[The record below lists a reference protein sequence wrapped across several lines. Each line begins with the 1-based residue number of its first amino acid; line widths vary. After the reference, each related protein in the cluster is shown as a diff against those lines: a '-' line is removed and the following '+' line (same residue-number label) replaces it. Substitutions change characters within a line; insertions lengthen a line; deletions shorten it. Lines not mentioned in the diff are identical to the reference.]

1 MALFS
6 VSYVF
11 QLFQCLFSLSFGIA
25 ADTVSACPPPT
36 APLTIYFQ
44 KPAAWPNAKIYYWG
58 ETPTGTMPDVTWPGV
73 NMTLMQAGC
82 DWYYFTFPSAVDCS
96 NIIFNSGTGSQTPD
110 LLNRCDDGYYQVGIG
125 WSSTPPSGYCGNPAP
140 TLSVSPSGP
149 YNNLNTFIVTINV
162 YDNSDPS
169 PTIYYT
175 TDGTTPTTSSNS
187 GLDGMTLNITQNTT
201 LKVIG
206 ADANGAISAVQTHI
220 YTVGVQPPLT
230 VYFKKPVAW
239 STAKIHYW
247 NPSPSGSTTAT
258 TWPGVNMTQ
267 NQPGCDW
274 YYFTFPNAVD
284 CINMIFNNGAG
295 NQTPDL
301 INICENAYYVVGT
314 GWSSTPPSGFCSA
327 NTAPTLT
334 VLPLSGDCS
343 LPSALNI
350 TASDADGDP
359 VIIRYTIDGS
369 DPGPNSTIW
378 VPGTNPPTVDFTF
391 KVRAYDDEMAS
402 SPIVTRNYTDNNNAP
417 THSIS
422 PAGPLTFNPS
432 ANVVI
437 TANDDCTSSA
447 TIYYTTNG
455 SNPTTSS
462 SSAVNS
468 KSFFLTQ
475 TTTIK
480 YFVSDNNGNS
490 SAIQSHTYTHDPN
503 FGCGSTGEDY
513 FSWDNAT
520 VYFTVTDRFNN
531 GNTANDVNYGRQ
543 SDIVGGFHGGDLQG
557 VTQKITQGY
566 FDSLGIDA
574 IWITPP
580 IEQIHGN
587 VPGWGMV
594 PEFQKHYGYHGYYA
608 LDWTEIDANMGTV
621 VDFRTMI
628 DSAHAHG
635 IRVVMDVVLN
645 HTGYDTPQDMTEF
658 GWSNCS
664 NWWGPQ
670 WIRKDDIAGCT
681 PCGGGDLQ
689 SCLAGLPD
697 VITEATT
704 DVSLPPVLLTKWNAT
719 KEAQEIA
726 ELNTFFNNTGLP
738 RTPVNHIVKWLTD
751 WVREFGVDAFRL
763 DTYKHVELQHWGTL
777 KTQADIALTEWKAAN
792 PTKKLDDKPFWMVGE
807 NYGSGITRWADAIN
821 IGKTDALIN
830 FNFQGQAG
838 NMATIDNIYSSYA
851 SVANPDP
858 TWNFLS
864 YLSSHDT
871 QLSDRNNL
879 INEGTTFLML
889 PGAVQIY
896 YGDETK
902 RLAGPGPGDQPT
914 RSFMNWNSIDQVVLS
929 HWKKLGQFRQKHP
942 AIGAGSHTKLQTT
955 PYTFKRSLSRQDAQ
969 DDVIIVMGASGNV
982 TIDVSSIPSWSNGT
996 VLKNGYSG
1004 QTATVSANSVTFA
1017 AGTNGVILIE
1027 NPNPV
1032 ILPTIT
1038 ATPENNAYNAAGHT
1052 VCLSGSSIDCSAV
1065 TVYYT
1070 YDLNASETDLS
1081 SWTLFTGCFQIN
1093 QNTTL
1098 KAISVNNSNTA
1109 LKSQALVLNYFTEI
1123 PDMTIYYKNTSGY
1136 SNVFLYH
1143 WSSLPAASGNTSTAW
1158 PGKPMTL
1165 ICNNNT
1171 ATPNDDWYILTLP
1184 ATLTTQL
1191 IFNCGSNTCQT
1202 GNLSTPGSLNFYEN
1216 DTWST
1221 TTPASFCNDCKIVA
1235 NTNNAGNG
1243 SLRYAIGC
1251 AVPGSTLAFDPGL
1264 NNQIITVTA
1273 PININKDLTISTTQN
1288 ITVSGSGMVGSLFTI
1303 GSDKNV
1309 TIKGLDFICGSGPD
1323 GKCITNNGKLT
1334 LDGVDMM
1341 DNNSGSNG
1349 SSVLNENAG
1358 QITIKNNVKVIKTN

>member
-1 MALFS
+1 M
-6 VSYVF
+6 
-11 QLFQCLFSLSFGIA
+11 
-25 ADTVSACPPPT
+25 
-36 APLTIYFQ
+36 
-44 KPAAWPNAKIYYWG
+44 
-58 ETPTGTMPDVTWPGV
+58 TW
-73 NMTLMQAGC
+73 
-82 DWYYFTFPSAVDCS
+82 F
-96 NIIFNSGTGSQTPD
+96 IFEFRSKSP
-110 LLNRCDDGYYQVGIG
+110 I
-125 WSSTPPSGYCGNPAP
+125 SSTPP
-140 TLSVSPSGP
+140 T
-149 YNNLNTFIVTINV
+149 
-162 YDNSDPS
+162 
-169 PTIYYT
+169 
-175 TDGTTPTTSSNS
+175 
-187 GLDGMTLNITQNTT
+187 
-201 LKVIG
+201 
-206 ADANGAISAVQTHI
+206 
-220 YTVGVQPPLT
+220 
-230 VYFKKPVAW
+230 
-239 STAKIHYW
+239 
-247 NPSPSGSTTAT
+247 
-258 TWPGVNMTQ
+258 
-267 NQPGCDW
+267 
-274 YYFTFPNAVD
+274 
-284 CINMIFNNGAG
+284 
-295 NQTPDL
+295 
-301 INICENAYYVVGT
+301 
-314 GWSSTPPSGFCSA
+314 GFCSA
-327 NTAPTLT
+327 NAAPTLT
-334 VLPLSGDCS
+334 VLPLSGECT
-343 LPSALNI
+343 LPSVLSI
-350 TASDADGDP
+350 TASDSDGDP
-359 VIIRYTIDGS
+359 VIIRYTLNGT
-369 DPGPNSTIW
+369 DPGPTSTIW
-378 VPGTNPPTVDFTF
+378 VPGTTPPIVDFTL
-391 KVRAYDDEMAS
+391 KVRAYDDELAS
-402 SPIVTRNYTDNNNAP
+402 SPIVTRTYTDNNNAP

-422 PAGPLTFNPS
+422 PVGPLTFNPS
-432 ANVVI
+432 TNVVI

-462 SSAVNS
+462 SNAVNS

-490 SAIQSHTYTHDPN
+490 SAIQSHTYTYDPN
-503 FGCGSTGEDY
+503 FGCGSTDDDY

-531 GNTANDVNYGRQ
+531 GTTTNDVNYGRQ
-543 SDIVGGFHGGDLQG
+543 SDVVGGFHGGDLQG
-557 VTQKITQGY
+557 LTQKITQGY
-566 FDSLGIDA
+566 FDSLGVDA

-594 PEFQKHYGYHGYYA
+594 PEFQRHYGYHGYYA
-608 LDWTEIDANMGTV
+608 LDWTEIDANMGTMT
-621 VDFRTMI
+621 DFRTMI

-670 WIRKDDIAGCT
+670 WVRKDDIAGCT

-697 VITEATT
+697 VITESTT
-704 DVSLPPVLLTKWNAT
+704 NVSLPPVLLTKWNAT

-777 KTQADIALTEWKAAN
+777 KTQADIALAEWKAAN

-838 NMATIDNIYSSYA
+838 NMATIDNIYTSYA

-914 RSFMNWNSIDQVVLS
+914 RSFMNWNSIDQNVLA

-942 AIGAGSHTKLQTT
+942 AIGAGSHTKLVTT

-982 TIDVSSIPSWSNGT
+982 TINVSSIPSWTNGT

-1004 QTATVSANSVTFA
+1004 QTATVSANSVTFN

-1032 ILPTIT
+1032 ILPTV
-1038 ATPENNAYNAAGHT
+1038 AVTPENNAYNAAGHT
-1052 VCLSGSSIDCSAV
+1052 ICLSGSSMDCSAV

-1070 YDLNASETDLS
+1070 YDLNASETDLT

-1109 LKSQALVLNYFTEI
+1109 LKSQALILNYFTEI
-1123 PDMTIYYKNTSGY
+1123 PDMTIYYKNSSGY
-1136 SNVFLYH
+1136 NNVFLYH
-1143 WSSLPAASGNTSTAW
+1143 WNSLPAASGNTSTAW
-1158 PGKPMTL
+1158 PGKPMSL

-1184 ATLTTQL
+1184 ATMSTQL
-1191 IFNCGSNTCQT
+1191 IFNCGSNACQS
-1202 GNLSTPGSLNFYEN
+1202 GNLNPPTSVSYYEN
-1216 DTWST
+1216 GSWST
-1221 TTPASFCNDCKIVA
+1221 SIPATYCSDCKNVINTA
-1235 NTNNAGNG
+1235 NSGNG
-1243 SLRYAIGC
+1243 SLRYAINC
-1251 AVPGSTLAFDPGL
+1251 AVPGSTLTFDPSL
-1264 NNQIITVTA
+1264 NNQSILITA
-1273 PININKDLTISTTQN
+1273 PLNINKDLTISTNQQVT
-1288 ITVSGSGMVGSLFTI
+1288 IAGAGVTGSVFVI
-1303 GSDKNV
+1303 ESDKVV
-1309 TIKGLDFICGSGPD
+1309 TLKGLDIECSNAGNGR
-1323 GKCITNNGKLT
+1323 CITNNGVLT
-1334 LDGVDMM
+1334 LEQIQLIDPVSTHT
-1341 DNNSGSNG
+1341 NSA
-1349 SSVLNENAG
+1349 VLNQNGG
-1358 QITIKNNVKVIKTN
+1358 QIIIKNNVILEKN

>member
-1 MALFS
+1 
-6 VSYVF
+6 
-11 QLFQCLFSLSFGIA
+11 
-25 ADTVSACPPPT
+25 
-36 APLTIYFQ
+36 
-44 KPAAWPNAKIYYWG
+44 
-58 ETPTGTMPDVTWPGV
+58 
-73 NMTLMQAGC
+73 
-82 DWYYFTFPSAVDCS
+82 
-96 NIIFNSGTGSQTPD
+96 
-110 LLNRCDDGYYQVGIG
+110 
-125 WSSTPPSGYCGNPAP
+125 
-140 TLSVSPSGP
+140 
-149 YNNLNTFIVTINV
+149 
-162 YDNSDPS
+162 
-169 PTIYYT
+169 
-175 TDGTTPTTSSNS
+175 
-187 GLDGMTLNITQNTT
+187 MTLNISQNTT
-201 LKVIG
+201 LKAIG
-206 ADANGAISAVQTHI
+206 VDADGAVSAVVTHN
-220 YTVGVQPPLT
+220 YTVGPQPSLT

-247 NPSPSGSTTAT
+247 NPSPSGSTTPT

-267 NQPGCDW
+267 NQAGCDW
-274 YYFTFPNAVD
+274 YYFTFPSAVD
-284 CINMIFNNGAG
+284 CINMIFNNGGSGTG

-301 INICENAYYVVGT
+301 INICENAYYIIGT

-327 NTAPTLT
+327 NAAPTLT
-334 VLPLSGDCS
+334 VLPPSGDCA
-343 LPSALNI
+343 LPLVINI
-350 TASDADGDP
+350 SASDPDGDP
-359 VIIRYTIDGS
+359 IIIRYTIDGT
-369 DPGPNSTIW
+369 DPGPTSTIW
-378 VPGTNPPTVDFTF
+378 VPGTTPPTVDFTL
-391 KVRAYDDEMAS
+391 KVRAYDDELAS
-402 SPIVTRNYTDNNNAP
+402 SPIVTRIYTDNNAAP
-417 THSIS
+417 THNIS

-437 TANDDCTSSA
+437 TANDDCTAIA
-447 TIYYTTNG
+447 TIYYTTDG
-455 SNPTTSS
+455 SNPSLSS
-462 SSAVNS
+462 PNAVNS
-468 KSFFLTQ
+468 KSFYLTQ

-480 YFVSDNNGNS
+480 YFVGDANGNS
-490 SAIQSHTYTHDPN
+490 SPIQSHTYTHDPN
-503 FGCGSTGEDY
+503 YGCGNTDDDY

-520 VYFTVTDRFNN
+520 VYFAVTDRFNN
-531 GNTANDVNYGRQ
+531 GTTANDVNYGRLT
-543 SDIVGGFHGGDLQG
+543 DVVGGFHGGDLQG
-557 VTQKITQGY
+557 LTQKITQGY
-566 FDSLGIDA
+566 FDSLGVDA

-594 PEFQKHYGYHGYYA
+594 PEFQRHFGYHGYYA
-608 LDWTEIDANMGTV
+608 LDWTELDANMGTMT
-621 VDFRTMI
+621 DFRTMI

-658 GWSNCS
+658 GWSDCS

-670 WIRKDDIAGCT
+670 WIRKDDIAGCA

-697 VITEATT
+697 IITESTT
-704 DVSLPPVLLTKWNAT
+704 NVSLPPVLLTKWNAT

-726 ELNTFFNNTGLP
+726 ELNAFFNNTGLP
-738 RTPVNHIVKWLTD
+738 STPVNHIIKWLTD

-763 DTYKHVELQHWGTL
+763 DTYKHIELQHWGTL
-777 KTQADIALTEWKAAN
+777 KTQAEIALAEWKAAN

-838 NMATIDNIYSSYA
+838 NFGTIDNIYASYA

-871 QLSDRNNL
+871 QLSNRNNL
-879 INEGTTFLML
+879 INDGTTFLML

-902 RLAGPGPGDQPT
+902 RLAGLGPGDQPT
-914 RSFMNWNSIDQVVLS
+914 RSFMNWNSIDQNILA

-942 AIGAGSHTKLQTT
+942 AIGAGSHSKLLTT
-955 PYTFKRSLSRQDAQ
+955 PYTFKRSLARQDAQ

-982 TIDVSSIPSWSNGT
+982 TINVSSIPSWTNGT
-996 VLKNGYSG
+996 ILKNGYSG
-1004 QTATVSANSVTFA
+1004 QTATVSGNTVTFN

-1032 ILPTIT
+1032 ILPTIS
-1038 ATPENNAYNAAGHT
+1038 ATPENNAYNPAGHT
-1052 VCLSGSSIDCSAV
+1052 VCLSGSSIDCSPV

-1081 SWTLFTGCFQIN
+1081 GWTLFTGCFEIN

-1098 KAISVNNSNTA
+1098 KAIAVNSLNTA

-1123 PDMTIYYKNTSGY
+1123 PDMHIYYKNTSGY

-1143 WSSLPAASGNTSTAW
+1143 WNSLPAASGNTSTAW

-1171 ATPNDDWYILTLP
+1171 VTPNDDWYVLTLP

-1191 IFNCGSNTCQT
+1191 IFNCGNNTCQT
-1202 GNLSTPGSLNFYEN
+1202 GNLNTPGTLSFYESG
-1216 DTWST
+1216 TWST
-1221 TTPASFCNDCKIVA
+1221 SIPATYCSDCQNVI
-1235 NTNNAGNG
+1235 NTSDSGNG
-1243 SLRYAIGC
+1243 SLRYAINC
-1251 AVPGSTLAFDPGL
+1251 AVPGGTLTFDPSL
-1264 NNQIITVTA
+1264 NNQNILITSPLNV
-1273 PININKDLTISTTQN
+1273 NKNLTISTNHQ
-1288 ITVSGSGMVGSLFTI
+1288 ITISGNNVSGSVFNI
-1303 GSDKNV
+1303 GSDKVV
-1309 TIKGLDFICGSGPD
+1309 TLKGFDIECSNSGN
-1323 GKCITNNGKLT
+1323 GRCITNDGVLT
-1334 LDGVDMM
+1334 LEEIRLVDPISTHT
-1341 DNNSGSNG
+1341 NSA
-1349 SSVLNENAG
+1349 VLNQNGG
-1358 QITIKNNVKVIKTN
+1358 QIIIKNNVILEKE